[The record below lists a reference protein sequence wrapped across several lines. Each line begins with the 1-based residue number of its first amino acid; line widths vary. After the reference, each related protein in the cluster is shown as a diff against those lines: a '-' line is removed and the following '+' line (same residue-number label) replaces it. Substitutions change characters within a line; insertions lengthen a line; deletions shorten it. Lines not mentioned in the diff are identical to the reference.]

1 MYSNVIIKHIVL
13 NKLFI
18 ITWKGNRVFVIIASL
33 MKGHTG
39 ISCLVSFV
47 LRNKQFAKKKLN
59 CMKGISLHNGFKKI
73 SSSKHLTPI

>member
-47 LRNKQFAKKKLN
+47 LKNKQFAKKVKLYE
-59 CMKGISLHNGFKKI
+59 
-73 SSSKHLTPI
+73 KHFFAQWI